1 MAPDI
6 IRPFYEHV
14 KSIGHIKQLDLVIYS
29 AGGDTMVP
37 WRLTSLIRE
46 HCERFC
52 VIVPYRALSAATLLA
67 LGADEIVMGPM
78 AELSPIDPSIGTPYN
93 PPHPDNP
100 NEKKLEIPVE
110 DLIGYFNLA
119 KERVGISD
127 QTNLVQVFNKLVDRL
142 HPLAIG
148 AVHRSHSLIRL
159 LAGRLLALHMKS
171 KEESQ
176 RISKIV
182 DDLAEKLFY
191 HSYLINRHEAKELG
205 LKVTEPSEKI
215 ENLIWE
221 LYLLYEKEMELGK
234 YFDPSTYTIG
244 KEQQVAIAFIESE
257 KACSKFLK
265 NITVTSVPIQMQPG
279 APSVPFAVKE
289 QVLGWVT
296 EMEGQGGQKK

>member
-1 MAPDI
+1 
-6 IRPFYEHV
+6 
-14 KSIGHIKQLDLVIYS
+14 
-29 AGGDTMVP
+29 MVP